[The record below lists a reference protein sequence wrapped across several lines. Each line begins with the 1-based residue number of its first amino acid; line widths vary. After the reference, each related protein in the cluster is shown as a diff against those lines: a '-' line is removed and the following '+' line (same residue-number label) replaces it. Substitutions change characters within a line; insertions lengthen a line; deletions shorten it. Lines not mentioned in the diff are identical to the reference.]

1 METLQTLMNE
11 YRCQMKLGIIPN
23 AYKGLMEYILTLRNH
38 FANRYPHFSVPGSI
52 YFGYMD
58 MTYFS
63 LLPDELKNRKLKIAV
78 VFIHETCRFEVWLS
92 AVNKQVQARYWE
104 FFKQSGWDK
113 YRLVP
118 AIQGADSILEQV
130 LDDHPDFS
138 DLEALTRK
146 IESGT
151 VDFIDNVVGFLNSSD
166 K

>member
-1 METLQTLMNE
+1 
-11 YRCQMKLGIIPN
+11 
-23 AYKGLMEYILTLRNH
+23 
-38 FANRYPHFSVPGSI
+38 
-52 YFGYMD
+52 

-138 DLEALTRK
+138 NLDALTNK
-146 IESGT
+146 IKSGT

>member
-1 METLQTLMNE
+1 METLQTLMKE

-138 DLEALTRK
+138 NLDALTNK
-146 IESGT
+146 IKSGT

>member
-1 METLQTLMNE
+1 METLQTLMKE

>member
-1 METLQTLMNE
+1 
-11 YRCQMKLGIIPN
+11 MKKGIIPK
-23 AYKGLMEYILTLRNH
+23 AYKALMEYMLSLRTH
-38 FANRYPHFSVPGSI
+38 FANYHPHYSVLGGI

-63 LLPDELKNRKLKIAV
+63 LLSEDLKARKLKIAV

-104 FFKQSGWDK
+104 FFKQSGWDN

-118 AIQGADSILEQV
+118 AIQGADSILEQI

-138 DLEALTRK
+138 DLEALTQK
-146 IESGT
+146 IESGA
-151 VDFIDNVVGFLNSSD
+151 VDFINNVVGFLNKSV
-166 K
+166 